1 MEENKIDVYQIIG
14 FLLLIAAIFW
24 WFNVT
29 IPDLEKSANAE
40 NQNNAQE
47 NQSEII
53 IEKDVLDLSDISTP
67 SNNETS
73 NTIVGL
79 KDNQEISVE
88 NKDVVF
94 KFNSKGGSLTQVQ
107 LKGYSNYREE
117 PLFIV
122 NDNQKINLNFQTKN
136 GYDINTSDYNFKI
149 EKFERGNVKIVI
161 MKLLISE
168 FQSIAFEYKIP
179 ENGYMID
186 FNIISKGL
194 SSFVNS
200 DKKINL
206 SWTLDAFRQ
215 AKSVD
220 YENRYSQL
228 LFQYDG
234 DDTNYLSSYS
244 DSDDSEDSVNWISYG
259 QHFFNSILVFDS
271 PIDNVEFT
279 STKLFDDQGKD
290 VAFTK
295 KYSSVIPLTVKSS
308 EINSSMKW
316 YIGPND
322 YDILKNYDNKIYDSI
337 YFGWGIFG
345 WINRFIYFPFFGFLV
360 KYFSAGIAVILM
372 TIVTR
377 IVMSPVTYK
386 TYVSQ
391 ARMKVIRPEITELN
405 EKYKNDAVKRQ
416 QETMKLY
423 NKAGANPLLGCVP
436 ALLQLPVFYALF
448 CFFPI
453 AFQLRG
459 KSFLWA
465 EDLSSYDTIAEL
477 PFSIPFYGDHI
488 SLLPIL
494 ASIAIFFYTK
504 MSSGAQMQPTQPGMP
519 NMKFIMYLMP
529 VMMLFFFNNYASAF
543 SLYYFISNIL
553 TILIMISIKY
563 FIIDEDKIRLQVQEN
578 KNRPRKQNRFQRKMQ
593 EMMDEA
599 ERQRKLQGKR

>member
-40 NQNNAQE
+40 NQTNSQE

-53 IEKDVLDLSDISTP
+53 IEKDVLDLSDISST
-67 SNNETS
+67 SNNEIS
-73 NTIVGL
+73 NNIAL
-79 KDNQEISVE
+79 KDNQEIRVE

-107 LKGYSNYREE
+107 LKGYSNYKEE

-136 GYDINTSDYNFKI
+136 GYEINTSDYNFEI
-149 EKFERGNVKIVI
+149 EQFERGNLKIVI

-194 SSFVNS
+194 SSFLNS
-200 DKKINL
+200 EKKINL
-206 SWTLDAFRQ
+206 NWTLDAFRQ

-279 STKLFDDQGKD
+279 SSKLFDDQGKD

>member
-40 NQNNAQE
+40 NQTNVRE
-47 NQSEII
+47 NQSEIM
-53 IEKDVLDLSDISTP
+53 IEKDILDLSDISSA
-67 SNNETS
+67 SNNEVS
-73 NTIVGL
+73 NTIGL
-79 KDNQEISVE
+79 MDNQEISVE

-94 KFNSKGGSLTQVQ
+94 KFNSKGGGLTQVQ
-107 LKGYSNYREE
+107 LKGYSNYKEE

-136 GYDINTSDYNFKI
+136 GYEINTSDYNFEI
-149 EKFERGNVKIVI
+149 EQFERGNVKIVI

-194 SSFVNS
+194 SSFINY
-200 DKKINL
+200 DKKINFN
-206 SWTLDAFRQ
+206 WTLNAFRQ

-279 STKLFDDQGKD
+279 STKLFEDQGKD

-295 KYSSVIPLTVKSS
+295 KYSSVIPLALKNS
-308 EINSSMKW
+308 EINSNMKW

-391 ARMKVIRPEITELN
+391 ARMKVIKPEITELN

-504 MSSGAQMQPTQPGMP
+504 MSSGAQMQPTQPGVP

-563 FIIDEDKIRLQVQEN
+563 FIIDEDNIRLQVQEN
-578 KNRPRKQNRFQRKMQ
+578 KNRPKKQNRFQRKMQ

>member
-40 NQNNAQE
+40 NQTNAQE

-53 IEKDVLDLSDISTP
+53 IEKDVLDISDISIA

-73 NTIVGL
+73 NTIGL
-79 KDNQEISVE
+79 KNNQEISVE

-107 LKGYSNYREE
+107 LKGYSNYKQE

-136 GYDINTSDYNFKI
+136 GYDINTSDYNFEI
-149 EKFERGNVKIVI
+149 EQFERGNVKIVI

-194 SSFVNS
+194 SSFINY
-200 DKKINL
+200 DKKINFN
-206 SWTLDAFRQ
+206 WTLDAFRQ

-279 STKLFDDQGKD
+279 STKLFEDQGKD

-295 KYSSVIPLTVKSS
+295 KYSSVIPLVVKNS
-308 EINSSMKW
+308 EINSNMKW

-391 ARMKVIRPEITELN
+391 ARMKVIKPEITELN

>member
-53 IEKDVLDLSDISTP
+53 IEKDVFDLSDISTP

-136 GYDINTSDYNFKI
+136 GYDINTSDYNF
-149 EKFERGNVKIVI
+149 EVEQFERGNVKIVI

-194 SSFVNS
+194 SSFVNY

-295 KYSSVIPLTVKSS
+295 KYTSVIPLTVKSS

>member
-29 IPDLEKSANAE
+29 IPDLEKSANVE
-40 NQNNAQE
+40 NQTNAQE

-53 IEKDVLDLSDISTP
+53 IEKDVLDLSDISSA
-67 SNNETS
+67 SNNEIS
-73 NTIVGL
+73 NTIGL
-79 KDNQEISVE
+79 MDNQEIRVE

-107 LKGYSNYREE
+107 LKGYSNYKEE

-136 GYDINTSDYNFKI
+136 GYEINTSDYNFEI
-149 EKFERGNVKIVI
+149 EQFERGNVKIVI

-194 SSFVNS
+194 SSFINY
-200 DKKINL
+200 DKKINFN
-206 SWTLDAFRQ
+206 WTLDAFRQ

-279 STKLFDDQGKD
+279 STKLFEDQGKD

-295 KYSSVIPLTVKSS
+295 KYSSVIPLVVKNS
-308 EINSSMKW
+308 EINSNMKW

-391 ARMKVIRPEITELN
+391 ARMKVIKPEITELN

>member
-40 NQNNAQE
+40 NQTNVRE
-47 NQSEII
+47 NQSEIM
-53 IEKDVLDLSDISTP
+53 IEKDILDLPDISSA
-67 SNNETS
+67 SNNEVS
-73 NTIVGL
+73 NTIGL
-79 KDNQEISVE
+79 MDNQEISVE

-94 KFNSKGGSLTQVQ
+94 KFNSKGGGLTQVQ
-107 LKGYSNYREE
+107 LKGYSNYKEE

-122 NDNQKINLNFQTKN
+122 NNNQKINLNFQTKN
-136 GYDINTSDYNFKI
+136 GYEINTSDYNFEI
-149 EKFERGNVKIVI
+149 EQFERGNVKIVI

-194 SSFVNS
+194 SSFINY
-200 DKKINL
+200 DKKINFN
-206 SWTLDAFRQ
+206 WTLNAFRQ

-234 DDTNYLSSYS
+234 DDTDYLSSYS

-279 STKLFDDQGKD
+279 STKLFEDQGKD

-295 KYSSVIPLTVKSS
+295 KYSSVIPLALKNS
-308 EINSSMKW
+308 EINSNMKW

-391 ARMKVIRPEITELN
+391 ARMKVIKPEITELN

-504 MSSGAQMQPTQPGMP
+504 MSSGAQMQPTQPGVP

-578 KNRPRKQNRFQRKMQ
+578 KNRPKKQNRFQRKMQ

>member
-29 IPDLEKSANAE
+29 IPDLEKSANVE
-40 NQNNAQE
+40 NQTNAQE

-53 IEKDVLDLSDISTP
+53 IEKDVLDLSDISSA
-67 SNNETS
+67 SNNEIS
-73 NTIVGL
+73 NTIGL
-79 KDNQEISVE
+79 MDNQEIRVE

-107 LKGYSNYREE
+107 IKGYSNYKEE

-136 GYDINTSDYNFKI
+136 GYEINTSDYNFEI
-149 EKFERGNVKIVI
+149 EQFERGNVKIVI

-194 SSFVNS
+194 SSFINY
-200 DKKINL
+200 DKKINFN
-206 SWTLDAFRQ
+206 WTLDAFRQ

-279 STKLFDDQGKD
+279 STKLFEDQGKD

-295 KYSSVIPLTVKSS
+295 KYSSVIPLVLKNS
-308 EINSSMKW
+308 EINSNMKW

-391 ARMKVIRPEITELN
+391 ARMKVIKPEITELN

>member
-40 NQNNAQE
+40 NQTNAEE

-53 IEKDVLDLSDISTP
+53 IEKDVLDLSDISIA
-67 SNNETS
+67 SNNEIS
-73 NTIVGL
+73 NIIGL

-107 LKGYSNYREE
+107 LKGYSNYKEE

-136 GYDINTSDYNFKI
+136 GYDINTSDYNFEI
-149 EKFERGNVKIVI
+149 EQFERGNVKIVI

-194 SSFVNS
+194 SSFINY
-200 DKKINL
+200 DKKINFN
-206 SWTLDAFRQ
+206 WTLDAFRQ

-295 KYSSVIPLTVKSS
+295 KYTSIIPLTVKSS

-391 ARMKVIRPEITELN
+391 ARMKVIKPEITELN

>member
-29 IPDLEKSANAE
+29 IPDLEKSANVE
-40 NQNNAQE
+40 NQTNAQE

-53 IEKDVLDLSDISTP
+53 IEKDVLDLSDISSA
-67 SNNETS
+67 SNNEIS
-73 NTIVGL
+73 NTIGL
-79 KDNQEISVE
+79 MDNQEIRVE

-107 LKGYSNYREE
+107 LKGYSNYKEE

-136 GYDINTSDYNFKI
+136 GYEINTSDYNFEI
-149 EKFERGNVKIVI
+149 EQFERGNVKIVI

-194 SSFVNS
+194 SSFINY
-200 DKKINL
+200 DKKINFN
-206 SWTLDAFRQ
+206 WTLDAFRQ

-279 STKLFDDQGKD
+279 STKLFEDQGKD

-295 KYSSVIPLTVKSS
+295 KYSSVIPLVVKNS
-308 EINSSMKW
+308 EINSNMKW

-391 ARMKVIRPEITELN
+391 ARMKVIKPEITDLN

-553 TILIMISIKY
+553 TILIMISIKH

-578 KNRPRKQNRFQRKMQ
+578 KNRPKKQNRFQRKMQ